1 MYKLGD
7 ILPVARGIR
16 QHIDELLEP
25 VVAEKVIYDLDKLI
39 TRAELGKAVADEI
52 FELLNHYEATRKEM
66 TARLAGENT
75 RAFSTLAGEESS
87 FIPSKYVCPVPGGCR
102 CRRYP
107 NGWERKRIEDEAPIC
122 PKLKRPLVAV

>member
-7 ILPVARGIR
+7 ILPVARAIR
-16 QHIDELLEP
+16 QRIDELLEP
-25 VVAEKVIYDLDKLI
+25 VVAEKIIYDLDKLI

-66 TARLAGENT
+66 TARLETDESA
-75 RAFSTLAGEESS
+75 SLANEGKS
-87 FIPSKYVCPVPGGCR
+87 FMPSKYVCPVQGGCR

-107 NGWERKRIEDEAPIC
+107 NGWERRRIEDEPPIC

>member
-1 MYKLGD
+1 MYKLED
-7 ILPVARGIR
+7 ILPVARAIR
-16 QHIDELLEP
+16 QRIDELLEP
-25 VVAEKVIYDLDKLI
+25 VVAEKIIYDLDKLI

-66 TARLAGENT
+66 TARLA
-75 RAFSTLAGEESS
+75 ADESS
-87 FIPSKYVCPVPGGCR
+87 SLANEPESLIPSKYVCPVPGGCR

-107 NGWERKRIEDEAPIC
+107 NGWERKRIEDEPPIC

>member
-1 MYKLGD
+1 MYKLEH
-7 ILPVARGIR
+7 ILPVARAIR
-16 QHIDELLEP
+16 KRIEQLLEP

-66 TARLAGENT
+66 TARLA
-75 RAFSTLAGEESS
+75 ADESS
-87 FIPSKYVCPVPGGCR
+87 SLANEPESLIPSKYVCPVPGGCR

-107 NGWERKRIEDEAPIC
+107 NGWERKRIEDEPPIC
-122 PKLKRPLVAV
+122 PKLKRPLVPV

>member
-1 MYKLGD
+1 MYKLEH
-7 ILPVARGIR
+7 ILPVARAIR
-16 QHIDELLEP
+16 KRIEQLLEP

-52 FELLNHYEATRKEM
+52 FELLNHYETTRKEM
-66 TARLAGENT
+66 TARLA
-75 RAFSTLAGEESS
+75 ADESS
-87 FIPSKYVCPVPGGCR
+87 SLANERESLIPSKYVCPVPGGCR

-107 NGWERKRIEDEAPIC
+107 NGWERKRIEDEPPIC